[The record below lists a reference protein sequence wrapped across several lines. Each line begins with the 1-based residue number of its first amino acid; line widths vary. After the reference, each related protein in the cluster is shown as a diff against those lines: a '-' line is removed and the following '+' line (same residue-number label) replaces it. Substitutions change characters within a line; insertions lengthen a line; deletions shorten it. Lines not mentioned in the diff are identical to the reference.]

1 MIFDLFTSSTAPK
14 VFREVALFSDFIS
27 AASDKI
33 SSPPSSIVIVDV
45 EVNVTEELIVSFPPE
60 VIWTF

>member
-1 MIFDLFTSSTAPK
+1 MIFDLFNSSIAPK